1 MGKNH
6 LLSLMCSDCGI
17 LVDDPTDLYG
27 GRCHECAGAEDKLG
41 GRDRRGDAGLA
52 RGMNTEG
59 VVLSEWERSPQG
71 RAISAM
77 RRDVISGARSVRS
90 DAIALKSLFGTRYGM
105 LMPAGEYK
113 ASVKERSELTAVVN
127 TLTDYLSYAEG
138 GNDGE

>member
-1 MGKNH
+1 
-6 LLSLMCSDCGI
+6 
-17 LVDDPTDLYG
+17 
-27 GRCHECAGAEDKLG
+27 
-41 GRDRRGDAGLA
+41 
-52 RGMNTEG
+52 MNTEG

-105 LMPAGEYK
+105 PMPAGEYK
-113 ASVKERSELTAVVN
+113 VAVKERSELTAVVN

>member
-1 MGKNH
+1 
-6 LLSLMCSDCGI
+6 
-17 LVDDPTDLYG
+17 
-27 GRCHECAGAEDKLG
+27 
-41 GRDRRGDAGLA
+41 
-52 RGMNTEG
+52 MNTEG

-71 RAISAM
+71 SAISAM

-105 LMPAGEYK
+105 PMPAGEYK